1 MMTKEYKT
9 ALNTLMNILE
19 QVPRSNQIDT
29 DNDH

>member
-19 QVPRSNQIDT
+19 QVPGSNQIDT